1 MPHMFINRK
10 RIHDLTRD
18 RSDLRAQFRWETI
31 NAVVYKV
38 GGLVFIIGSI
48 LFFPRFEA
56 YADIGAWTFFV
67 RLPALPRGDR
77 ARSGRSPPALASEH
91 RSRSID
97 DHGVHGG
104 CELCLGYD
112 PVYGRQHLF
121 PFGGGLVHGRGLD
134 LHHRQSAFCS
144 GRLHQRA
151 ADHPGRKPDHP
162 AAHEPDGGDLRGGL
176 GAVRG
181 GIGALPLGSPEP
193 VPAGHLICLSG
204 LAVSDRQRPVF
215 CRRRVQLLAGLPR
228 GAIVFKKIPV
238 TEKAAAVITLVL
250 ASVVVNLLRLPS
262 VELVRDIAK
271 IPSGLSTVMLPDPA
285 MMPRLARGSLSV
297 ALVALTQGAGI
308 GTALPNP
315 DGSRANQSRDFIGQ
329 GVGNLVG
336 SFFQSLATGG
346 VSVAHRHQCAR
357 RRQNPYGRSL
367 FGFVADSDR
376 GPDGQSGGSCSVKRD
391 RRYSGGCSYGID
403 LGPDSRR
410 PSDLENVKR
419 IGCHGTSDLW
429 LGALY
434 PPSVHDFFR
443 GRAVHDPL
451 HLCVRYG
458 ARRRSRGHRRR

>member
-1 MPHMFINRK
+1 MPWPFAVWDAWAISLSK
-10 RIHDLTRD
+10 GF
-18 RSDLRAQFRWETI
+18 LRAFGTFF
-31 NAVVYKV
+31 AMA
-38 GGLVFIIGSI
+38 GALVLLS
-48 LFFPRFEA
+48 LLPHSR
-56 YADIGAWTFFV
+56 WTFLIAMTGFV
-67 RLPALPRGDR
+67 AGPSLLILTGELGVLTGYAPSGANKLLKTVDHLLHVGQWDPATTVVG
-77 ARSGRSPPALASEH
+77 
-91 RSRSID
+91 
-97 DHGVHGG
+97 
-104 CELCLGYD
+104 
-112 PVYGRQHLF
+112 
-121 PFGGGLVHGRGLD
+121 FGTII
-134 LHHRQSAFCS
+134 AM
-144 GRLHQRA
+144 
-151 ADHPGRKPDHP
+151 
-162 AAHEPDGGDLRGGL
+162 
-176 GAVRG
+176 
-181 GIGALPLGSPEP
+181 
-193 VPAGHLICLSG
+193 
-204 LAVSDRQRPVF
+204 
-215 CRRRVQLLAGLPR
+215 
-228 GAIVFKKIPV
+228 IVFKKIPV